1 MTFVQRRHTDGQ
13 QVPEKM
19 LNIINHQGNA
29 NQNHNDIS
37 FHTCQVAIIKKRKMT
52 KEVEKLEPLPTLGG
66 NVQWCNHY
74 GKQNYG
80 YDPVI
85 PFLSIYQKELKSESW
100 KRYWHFLVHCST
112 IHK

>member
-1 MTFVQRRHTDGQ
+1 MFTLT
-13 QVPEKM
+13 
-19 LNIINHQGNA
+19 NHQGNA